1 MSSILVD
8 NLTGKTTAG
17 SVTVTSEQGGATMQ
31 LQQGLAK
38 AWGNANV
45 NQSTPAF
52 RDSFNFD
59 SILDEGTGLYEF
71 QFTNP
76 MNNGD
81 YSATMTCS
89 AKGSE
94 NAFANIMTTGDEA
107 DTYRKH
113 SSTIIGC
120 TSWNENGGANGDPN
134 HLQSAVHGD
143 LA

>member
-1 MSSILVD
+1 MSTLKADTIQS
-8 NLTGKTTAG
+8 TG
-17 SVTVTSEQGGATMQ
+17 GGAATLTKQ
-31 LQQGLAK
+31 HAAK
-38 AWGNANV
+38 AWGSANT

-52 RDSFNFD
+52 RDSFNYA

-71 QFTNP
+71 TFTSA
-76 MNNGD
+76 MSDGS

-89 AKGSE
+89 ANGSQT
-94 NAFANIMTTGDEA
+94 AFANIMTTGDAA
-107 DTYRKH
+107 DSYRKY

-134 HLQSAVHGD
+134 HLNTLIHGD

>member
-1 MSSILVD
+1 MTSVLNVD
-8 NLTGKTTAG
+8 TIADKAGTGPVALTKQHA
-17 SVTVTSEQGGATMQ
+17 
-31 LQQGLAK
+31 AK

-52 RDSFNFD
+52 RDSFNYA

-71 QFTNP
+71 TFTSAMSDGN
-76 MNNGD
+76 

-89 AKGSE
+89 AKGSQ

>member
-1 MSSILVD
+1 MSTLKADTIQ
-8 NLTGKTTAG
+8 N
-17 SVTVTSEQGGATMQ
+17 TSGGAATLTKQ
-31 LQQGLAK
+31 HAAK

-52 RDSFNFD
+52 RDSFNYA

-71 QFTNP
+71 PFTRA
-76 MNNGD
+76 MNEGN
-81 YSATMTCS
+81 YSATMTC
-89 AKGSE
+89 AANGSQ
-94 NAFANIMTTGDEA
+94 NAFANIMTTGDDA

-120 TSWNENGGANGDPN
+120 TSWNENGGALGDPD
-134 HLQSAVHGD
+134 HLQSVVHGD